1 MADLRFAT
9 FFAFQDAV
17 RNELRGRSENWQAAL
32 AASAEFKKSG
42 RFLLARFRPRTV
54 RGADIWTGDMMFPA
68 VEWTG
73 RYAPPPRLWMGVE
86 L

>member
-1 MADLRFAT
+1 MADLRFPT

-17 RNELRGRSENWQAAL
+17 RHELRRRSKNWLAAL

-54 RGADIWTGDMMFPA
+54 RGADTWTGDMMFPA
-68 VEWTG
+68 FERTG
-73 RYAPPPRLWMGVE
+73 RYAPRPRLWMGVE